1 MVLDIFKLLLQKVA
15 SLAAWWIST
24 PLLWIPAWD
33 GSSSTKPT
41 VSNMVA
47 LNRTY
52 SSPGLQSRIMTI
64 CQLEEKT
71 ACFQKVDSY
80 FIHLLSL
87 TLLFISDSND
97 PVPKSKQT
105 QRPLRANSFSSC
117 NCSPNSYKKISC
129 QHRHEKNNLQ
139 ASTESGVVIWFLKLP
154 LKNK

>member
-1 MVLDIFKLLLQKVA
+1 MLLQKVV
-15 SLAAWWIST
+15 SLVAWWIST
-24 PLLWIPAWD
+24 PLLWITAWD

-52 SSPGLQSRIMTI
+52 SSTRATERNNDYLSARRKDSVLPKSR
-64 CQLEEKT
+64 
-71 ACFQKVDSY
+71 DSY

-105 QRPLRANSFSSC
+105 LRPPGANSFSSC
-117 NCSPNSYKKISC
+117 NCSPNSYKKISY
-129 QHRHEKNNLQ
+129 QHRHEKNDLQ